1 STPLVE
7 RILWV
12 NPTATDLV
20 SIQLDEPLALPV
32 WKRLADIEE
41 ALANGS
47 AIIRVADPY
56 AHRLHPPE
64 SFLSSID
71 SVAMLPGRS

>member
-1 STPLVE
+1 MSNLSVGMIVEWISEQEDPTPLVE

-12 NPTATDLV
+12 NPTAIDLV

-41 ALANGS
+41 AL
-47 AIIRVADPY
+47 V
-56 AHRLHPPE
+56 
-64 SFLSSID
+64 
-71 SVAMLPGRS
+71 